1 MGLVCLPCSDAFLSA
16 GSLWQKWLEF
26 VNMFELPWNIICG
39 STCYFLK
46 YDLMMMIRVMVT
58 AVIVQVTTSILLFL
72 LLHHFFYCFLFLC
85 LPAAYYFTYIFLF
98 ILLLSLHWNFWRCL
112 HGLISPQVHSHTT
125 HDFFLYCL
133 GFPPV
138 FLRCDVNEIKLHQWT
153 CATKEKAEPFISLMP
168 RYIFSFIMSFSSH
181 IFIYSFLYY
190 FSAPHFT
197 NLASLHSVAIVVV
210 YLI

>member
-1 MGLVCLPCSDAFLSA
+1 MFWCISFSWK
-16 GSLWQKWLEF
+16 SLAKMTW
-26 VNMFELPWNIICG
+26 ICK
-39 STCYFLK
+39 YVWAALK
-46 YDLMMMIRVMVT
+46 HHLWKH
-58 AVIVQVTTSILLFL
+58 LLFSEIWFDDDDKSNGNSCYCSGNYSGNYFFFYIP
-72 LLHHFFYCFLFLC
+72 FFYCFLFLC

-98 ILLLSLHWNFWRCL
+98 ILLLSLHWNFWWCL
-112 HGLISPQVHSHTT
+112 RELIYPQVHSHTT

-153 CATKEKAEPFISLMP
+153 CATKEKAEPLISLMP